1 MNALNSK
8 AYRCALISLVL
19 IALAGC
25 ATSDISSWP
34 GTQSER
40 RAQSLAANG
49 RFQDSASVYIGLAGR
64 AVGQERDRLTLLAVE
79 QWLNAGDERRARN
92 ALREVPVPAS
102 GELLW
107 LWSANT
113 AALSL
118 WGGQPDS
125 ALNLLE
131 PMSRL
136 ALPTDHRVRIEALRA
151 DAWFQKRDPSQ
162 AIRLLTQREAWL
174 DGDQEIIQNR
184 KRLWDGLLV
193 SDLETLRSALGLPHQ
208 HHGLC
213 GAGGAY
219 RRQRHR
225 RWQAWPA
232 ERQAA
237 GQLRTLH
244 GGFGQAMNCHA
255 RHLHNVTVHTI
266 LEASAIVIARRRGVP
281 GAAGRVRSDRV
292 MGARQRQQQQLNA
305 MVYSHVRQTTE
316 RTGRFPQPCPQE
328 QGPDHRI
335 PGQRR

>member
-40 RAQSLAANG
+40 RAQSLATNG

-107 LWSANT
+107 LWSAN
-113 AALSL
+113 AAAMSL
-118 WGGQPDS
+118 WDGQPDS

-136 ALPTDHRVRIEALRA
+136 ALPTEYRVRIEALRA

-184 KRLWDGLLV
+184 KRLWNGLLV
-193 SDLETLRSALGLPHQ
+193 SDLETLRSAAETEFDRETRAWLTLGALATSTGQ
-208 HHGLC
+208 QGV
-213 GAGGAY
+213 GWTNGVI
-219 RRQRHR
+219 
-225 RWQAWPA
+225 RWQENNARHPAIAILSELELPA
-232 ERQAA
+232 EPFKMASSAPISLLWEDYRA
-237 GQLRTLH
+237 
-244 GGFGQAMNCHA
+244 
-255 RHLHNVTVHTI
+255 HNRCGSMT
-266 LEASAIVIARRRGVP
+266 
-281 GAAGRVRSDRV
+281 
-292 MGARQRQQQQLNA
+292 
-305 MVYSHVRQTTE
+305 
-316 RTGRFPQPCPQE
+316 
-328 QGPDHRI
+328 
-335 PGQRR
+335 